1 MWKNLILEIEK
12 IEKSFNDK
20 LNTPATDSEVKKL
33 RERMKK
39 SFNVDLPSEYEEF
52 LKTVNGLDFNGLV
65 LYGVDSYLLDTER
78 DESICGL
85 IETNEIWYEN
95 EFQKKYLF
103 LGDSNAAHHLTPWND
118 KRAIEAQELLKEFG
132 IHHDSA
138 ANGVFLPYKVN
149 EYVTTEVLHIGN
161 HSTDYMKEVTKVLKE
176 VKEYGGTQADAV
188 AALHDIRTR
197 LLDGSL
203 KLNSPK

>member
-1 MWKNLILEIEK
+1 
-12 IEKSFNDK
+12 
-20 LNTPATDSEVKKL
+20 PATDSEVKKL

-95 EFQKKYLF
+95 EFQKEYLF
-103 LGDSNAAHHLTPWND
+103 LGDSNIAWFCKNLSDGTYLELDKPSGTVMNTYND
-118 KRAIEAQELLKEFG
+118 CNTMLEEALKTALL
-132 IHHDSA
+132 
-138 ANGVFLPYKVN
+138 
-149 EYVTTEVLHIGN
+149 
-161 HSTDYMKEVTKVLKE
+161 
-176 VKEYGGTQADAV
+176 
-188 AALHDIRTR
+188 
-197 LLDGSL
+197 
-203 KLNSPK
+203 

>member
-1 MWKNLILEIEK
+1 MQDYADKVLDRVNVKN
-12 IEKSFNDK
+12 DY
-20 LNTPATDSEVKKL
+20 PDSYTASKVL
-33 RERMKK
+33 RE
-39 SFNVDLPSEYEEF
+39 E
-52 LKTVNGLDFNGLV
+52 LKAAG
-65 LYGVDSYLLDTER
+65 
-78 DESICGL
+78 
-85 IETNEIWYEN
+85 IEPPPY
-95 EFQKKYLF
+95 
-103 LGDSNAAHHLTPWND
+103 SNAAHHLTPWND
-118 KRAIEAQELLKEFG
+118 KRAVEAQELLKEFG
-132 IHHDSA
+132 IHPDSA

-203 KLNSPK
+203 KLNNPK

>member
-20 LNTPATDSEVKKL
+20 LNTPVTDSEVQKL
-33 RERMKK
+33 RERMKE

-52 LKTVNGLDFNGLV
+52 LKIVNGLDFNGLV

-95 EFQKKYLF
+95 EFQKEYLF
-103 LGDSNAAHHLTPWND
+103 LGDSNIAWFCKNLSDGTYLELDKPSGTVMNTYND
-118 KRAIEAQELLKEFG
+118 GNTMLEEALKTALL
-132 IHHDSA
+132 
-138 ANGVFLPYKVN
+138 
-149 EYVTTEVLHIGN
+149 
-161 HSTDYMKEVTKVLKE
+161 
-176 VKEYGGTQADAV
+176 
-188 AALHDIRTR
+188 
-197 LLDGSL
+197 
-203 KLNSPK
+203 

>member
-20 LNTPATDSEVKKL
+20 LNTLATDSEVKKL

-95 EFQKKYLF
+95 EFQKEYLF
-103 LGDSNAAHHLTPWND
+103 LGDSNIAWFCKNLSDGTYLELDKPSGTVMNTYND
-118 KRAIEAQELLKEFG
+118 CNTMLEEALKTALL
-132 IHHDSA
+132 
-138 ANGVFLPYKVN
+138 
-149 EYVTTEVLHIGN
+149 
-161 HSTDYMKEVTKVLKE
+161 
-176 VKEYGGTQADAV
+176 
-188 AALHDIRTR
+188 
-197 LLDGSL
+197 
-203 KLNSPK
+203 